1 MGSCTE
7 NQRFVAMVI
16 PRITNWFIKALCL
29 DYSDLRY
36 IISAVYPPASVHWVI
51 IIRTRKQRGERLM
64 RVIANIPS
72 FMVLTK
78 AGYITAPN
86 PMFKTDQKPLAFNWA
101 STNIKWCLAS
111 VGLARP
117 NHRWLKV
124 CLWPLKSVV
133 YVWGNLNRTKRT
145 NQTLTKAY

>member
-1 MGSCTE
+1 
-7 NQRFVAMVI
+7 
-16 PRITNWFIKALCL
+16 
-29 DYSDLRY
+29 
-36 IISAVYPPASVHWVI
+36 
-51 IIRTRKQRGERLM
+51 M

-101 STNIKWCLAS
+101 STNIEWRLAS

-124 CLWPLKSVV
+124 CCVAAKKRGVVLGQPQPHKTHKSNT
-133 YVWGNLNRTKRT
+133 YESLLNQSNAPRMW
-145 NQTLTKAY
+145 LVLCFV